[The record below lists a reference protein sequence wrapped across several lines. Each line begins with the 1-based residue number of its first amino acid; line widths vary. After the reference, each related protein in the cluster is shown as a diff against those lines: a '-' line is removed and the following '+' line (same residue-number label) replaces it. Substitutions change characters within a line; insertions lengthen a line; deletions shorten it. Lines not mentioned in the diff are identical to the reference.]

1 MTPHAVWNFVEE
13 SDFCWVML
21 FYTTEN
27 KTMIEFN
34 QHERLENNKTKTL
47 PYVYPYFTQNQPESC
62 YVFGLIAGY

>member
-47 PYVYPYFTQNQPESC
+47 PYFYPNFTQNQPESC